1 MSLKILRATIIG
13 TNATLES
20 VEVAEV
26 LGSSLG
32 QIPQKQLED
41 YVILG
46 ESDEDGKLH
55 PVNGVLPIAIEARRI
70 KLKGIIL
77 PVENALEASI
87 VNDLE
92 IIGVTTVNEAI
103 EYLTGRKE
111 IKSLHTNTRELFST
125 ALSDQ
130 LTEEVE
136 VRGPGN
142 ILRALEIASA
152 GGHNIV
158 LVDAEETDKSTVKKL
173 PVFLPQIS
181 LNESLDLTKIY
192 SVSGRLKPT
201 DTLLTDRPVRTIH
214 HSLSQDTILGTTD
227 SLEPGEVSLA
237 HQGALFIDEISE
249 YDNETL
255 NKINTAYLQKKV
267 TFALSPELIEIPS
280 HFTILGSVT
289 SCPCG
294 NRSKPDRKC
303 LCSEAEVQEH
313 LDKIQRPLLSEVDI
327 QIPCGRSEVVQVSLN
342 EVRERI
348 AGVRDIQ
355 RDRFSGNFLGLL
367 NGKIPH
373 ENVKEFCKVGDI
385 GRVFITKSL
394 ERKGLSPDSY
404 VQVLKISRTIA
415 DLADS
420 EEILVEHI
428 AEALQ
433 FRCLY

>member
-13 TNATLES
+13 TNATLRSIEAT
-20 VEVAEV
+20 EVF
-26 LGSSLG
+26 GNSMD
-32 QIPQKQLED
+32 QISQKKLDD

-46 ESDEDGKLH
+46 EPDSEGKLH
-55 PVNGVLPIAIEARRI
+55 PVKGVLPTAIEARRN

-77 PVENALEASI
+77 PLENALEASI

-92 IIGVTTVNEAI
+92 IIGVNTVNEAV
-103 EYLTGRKE
+103 EYLSGKKE
-111 IKSLHTNTRELFST
+111 IKPLMTNTREIFST

-130 LTEEVE
+130 LLDETE

-142 ILRALEIASA
+142 ILRAHEIASA

-158 LVDAEETDKSTVKKL
+158 LVDAEEADKATVKKL
-173 PVFLPQIS
+173 ASFLPQIS

-192 SVSGRLKPT
+192 SVAGKLKAT
-201 DTLLTDRPVRTIH
+201 DTLLIDRPVRSIH
-214 HSLSQDTILGTTD
+214 HSLPQDTIIGIVD
-227 SLEPGEVSLA
+227 SFELGEVSLA
-237 HQGALFIDEISE
+237 HQGALFVDEISE
-249 YDNETL
+249 YDTEIL
-255 NKINTAYLQKKV
+255 NKIKTAYDQKKV
-267 TFALSPELIEIPS
+267 TLASSPDLVEIPS
-280 HFTILGSVT
+280 HFTILGSVS

-294 NRSKPDRKC
+294 NRSKPDRRC

-313 LDKIQRPLLSEVDI
+313 MDKIQRSLLSEVDV
-327 QIPCGRSEVVQVSLN
+327 QTPCGRSEVVQVSLDDA
-342 EVRERI
+342 RIRI
-348 AGVRDIQ
+348 ARARDIQ
-355 RDRFSGNFLGLL
+355 KNRLGGNFQELL

-404 VQVLKISRTIA
+404 IQVLKISRTIA

-420 EEILVEHI
+420 EEILIEHI